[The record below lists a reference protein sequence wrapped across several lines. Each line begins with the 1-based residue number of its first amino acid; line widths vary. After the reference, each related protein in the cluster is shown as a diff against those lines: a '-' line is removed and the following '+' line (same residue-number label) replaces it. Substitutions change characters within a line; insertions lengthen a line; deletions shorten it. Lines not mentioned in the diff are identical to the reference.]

1 MVPRTPSC
9 RAANFKGVGLNS
21 FKAFVAAGLAAIGLC
36 PLAAKAHPHVWV
48 AARAEILFAPDGKIA
63 AIRHSWTFD
72 EMYSAF
78 ATQGLG
84 KDGKPPTREELAPL
98 AKTNVESL
106 AEFQYFTLAKTGPK
120 IYEFGAPRDY
130 ELEADDKKLVTLRF
144 TLPLK
149 EPVSAKKPFTF
160 MVYDPTYFVDIELE
174 KADPVTL
181 KDAPPGCSLTVLRP
195 DPLGAGDSAKRSESY
210 FSGLSPG
217 ADFGVKLATRTIV
230 ACP

>member
-1 MVPRTPSC
+1 MSRSESQG
-9 RAANFKGVGLNS
+9 AGLR
-21 FKAFVAAGLAAIGLC
+21 FFEAFVAAGLAALGLC
-36 PLAAKAHPHVWV
+36 PSSAKAHPHVWV
-48 AARAEILFAPDGKIA
+48 AARAQILFAPDGRIA
-63 AIRHSWTFD
+63 AIRHTWTFD

-84 KDGKPPTREELAPL
+84 KDGKPPTKEELAPL

-120 IYEFGAPRDY
+120 AYEFGEPKDY
-130 ELEADDKKLVTLRF
+130 ELEADDKKQVTLTF

-160 MVYDPTYFVDIELE
+160 MVYDPTYFVDFQL
-174 KADPVTL
+174 ADDNPLTL
-181 KDAPPGCSLTVLRP
+181 KNAPAGCSVTTLRP
-195 DPLGAGDSAKRSESY
+195 EPLNASDSGKLNESF

-217 ADFGVKLATRTIV
+217 SDFGIKLAPRSIV